1 MSEQKVPIPAINEES
16 APFWEGTLND
26 KLLIKRCNGC
36 GEHHWYPRSKC
47 PFCHSLD
54 TAWVESGGE
63 GVIYSYSTMRRV
75 AEPFTLA
82 YVTLD
87 EGVSLMTNIVDC
99 DPDTLAIG
107 QRVAVVF
114 RQSEDCKVPYFTPV

>member
-1 MSEQKVPIPAINEES
+1 MSEQKVPVPAINEES
-16 APFWEGTLND
+16 APFWEATLAD
-26 KLLIKRCNGC
+26 TLLIKRCNGC

-54 TAWVESGGE
+54 TAWVQSSGE

-99 DPDTLAIG
+99 DPDTLEIG
-107 QRVAVVF
+107 QRVKVVF
-114 RQSEDCKVPYFTPV
+114 RQSEDCKVPYFSPV